1 MICYLIRHGKDD
13 DRVRGGWSPT
23 PLSEQGISEV
33 QQLADH
39 LAADPSFNIVRIFS
53 SDLLRARQTAE
64 IISSKLHIGVEYLPQ
79 FRETNNGILAGMNN
93 HIATERYPG
102 LFWNTLEWDERYPDG
117 ESPHQFFDRIS
128 NAWKTL
134 KENMC
139 DIDGNIVLVTHGGV
153 INVIYHIEH
162 GIPYSNKSKPL
173 SIKSAGLIAFDV
185 APSRIKS

>member
-13 DRVRGGWSPT
+13 DRLRGDWSPT

-39 LAADPSFNIVRIFS
+39 LAADPNFHVVRIFS

-64 IISSKLHIGVEYLPQ
+64 ILSSGLRIGVEYLPQ
-79 FRETNNGILAGMNN
+79 FRETNNGVLAGMENAV
-93 HIATERYPG
+93 ATEKYPG
-102 LFWNTLEWDERYPDG
+102 LFWNTLEWDEGYPDG

-128 NAWKTL
+128 AAWKTF
-134 KENMC
+134 KQNIQDTE
-139 DIDGNIVLVTHGGV
+139 GNVILVTHGGV

-162 GIPYSNKSKPL
+162 GIQYSNKSKPI
-173 SIKSAGLIAFDV
+173 SIKNAGIIAFN
-185 APSRIKS
+185 IQ